1 MSDGHCCS
9 RRVFL
14 RALGLGALS
23 APIAGCAGSLS
34 STARKKKQPNII
46 LIFADDM
53 GYGDIG
59 CYGHPTISTPN
70 IDRMATE
77 GMKLTQFHVASSV
90 CTPSRA
96 GLLTGRLPIRSGLTH
111 VFIPQSP
118 GGIPD
123 EEITIAELLKDVGY
137 ATACIGKWHLGS
149 KPEHLPLNHGF
160 DYYFG
165 IPYSNDMSPGTQPN
179 NPLFKDQPPTP
190 LIRNFTVTNP
200 DKEPDQRY
208 LTKWYTE
215 EAISFIKANAG
226 KKPFFLY
233 LAHTMPHVPLFAS
246 EKFRDKSLRGLYG
259 DVVEELDWSC
269 GEILRTLDKFGIEE
283 NTLVCFTS
291 DNGPWLGK
299 KLDGGSE
306 GLFYEGKVSTWEGG
320 YRVPAI
326 FRWPGRIAEGVTNS
340 AFATTMDL
348 FATFAGL
355 GGAPIPK
362 DRIIDGGDISPVLFE
377 NRAAREARMFYY
389 FGDEL
394 WAVRKGPWKIHVKTT
409 SPASVSTWGD
419 WPIEEHDPPLLFHV
433 EHDPSERHNIDDK
446 HPDVV
451 RELLELMKEH
461 QRNLVPGKPQR

>member
-1 MSDGHCCS
+1 MTDRYCCS

-14 RALGLGALS
+14 KAMGFGAVT
-23 APIAGCAGSLS
+23 APIVGCAGSLS
-34 STARKKKQPNII
+34 SSARRKKQPNIV

-70 IDRMATE
+70 IDKMAAE

-123 EEITIAELLKDVGY
+123 DEITIAELLKDAGY

-165 IPYSNDMSPGTQPN
+165 VPYSNDMSPGTQPN

-215 EAISFIKANAG
+215 EAVDFMKANVG

-246 EKFRDKSLRGLYG
+246 EKFRGKSLRGLYG

-269 GEILRTLDKFGIEE
+269 GQVLRMLKELGIEDD
-283 NTLVCFTS
+283 TLVCFTS

-326 FRWPGRIAEGVTNS
+326 FRWPGRIPEGITNP

-348 FATFAGL
+348 FATFAKL
-355 GGAPIPK
+355 GGAQTPE
-362 DRIIDGGDISPVLFE
+362 DRIIDGSDISPVLFE

-409 SPASVSTWGD
+409 SPASVSTWGQ

-433 EHDPSERHNIDDK
+433 EHDPSEKHNIADK

-461 QRNLVPGKPQR
+461 QRNLVAGKPQR